1 MKSTQQKEISSIDI
15 NIIIVCMLFSNVNNE
30 EILVADIQEK
40 AEAQKKFTQSI
51 RLGQAASATV
61 EAR

>member
-1 MKSTQQKEISSIDI
+1 
-15 NIIIVCMLFSNVNNE
+15 MLFSNVNNE

>member
-1 MKSTQQKEISSIDI
+1 
-15 NIIIVCMLFSNVNNE
+15 MLFSNVNNE

-40 AEAQKKFTQSI
+40 AEAQKKYTQSI
-51 RLGQAASATV
+51 RLGQSASATV

>member
-1 MKSTQQKEISSIDI
+1 
-15 NIIIVCMLFSNVNNE
+15 MLFSNVNN

-40 AEAQKKFTQSI
+40 EEAEKKYNQST
-51 RLGQAASATV
+51 RLGQTASATV